1 MGRRALYSTDQIL
14 DAARDLAAQSGPAAV
29 TIAALGSAL
38 GGAPSGS
45 LYHRFASRNELLGRL
60 WLRTAAG
67 FQDGFAAAASSA
79 PDDAHAAGLRAALSM
94 PARVRVDPQGAR
106 IMLLHRREDFLSS
119 EWPAEMQA
127 EARRLK
133 QHLDDTVR
141 ALSRRLL
148 GDSPEALRA
157 TAFATIDIPFGAVR
171 RHVMA
176 GEAPPASLD
185 PLIEAAYRA
194 VIAAFAAPP
203 TSSRRT

>member
-67 FQDGFAAAASSA
+67 FQDGFAAAASS
-79 PDDAHAAGLRAALSM
+79 DDAHRAGLRAALSM
-94 PARVRVDPQGAR
+94 PARVRADPQGAR

-119 EWPAEMQA
+119 EWPTEMQD

-133 QHLDDTVR
+133 KQVDDTVR

-148 GDSPEALRA
+148 GDSPEARRA
-157 TAFATIDIPFGAVR
+157 TAFATIDIPFAAVR

-194 VIAAFAAPP
+194 VIAAFVAPP
-203 TSSRRT
+203 ASSRRT

>member
-14 DAARDLAAQSGPAAV
+14 DAARDLVAHSGPAAV

-60 WLRTAAG
+60 WLRTAAA
-67 FQDGFAAAASSA
+67 FQDGFAAAAASA
-79 PDDAHAAGLRAALSM
+79 PDDAHAAGLHAALSL
-94 PARVRVDPQGAR
+94 PRRVRADPQGAR

-133 QHLDDTVR
+133 QQVEDTVR
-141 ALSRRLL
+141 ALSLRLL

-157 TAFATIDIPFGAVR
+157 TAFATIDIPFAAVR

-185 PLIEAAYRA
+185 PLIEAAYGA
-194 VIAAFAAPP
+194 VIAAFPAPPASRAAP
-203 TSSRRT
+203 